1 MILYTYTYSIRCIHS
16 TTYPRFIL
24 TVMWGPDR
32 HAEENTHQTRGDKLT
47 QTRLNPGMSVANNDA
62 KKKTT
67 IDALSD

>member
-1 MILYTYTYSIRCIHS
+1 
-16 TTYPRFIL
+16 
-24 TVMWGPDR
+24 MWGPDR

-62 KKKTT
+62 NKKTT